1 MKYKEVNDD
10 STAGSPW
17 FYVETYRTFQ
27 NGLKML
33 LDEIIKFDTIV
44 KELDLSESP
53 YEYDKNRIKQMI
65 DYLKDELNKKSDYD
79 TVVISGASYGSLRY
93 LKAGIMMLVQ
103 QLEDKKDKL
112 IQEHDFLPVA
122 VIESIDAKI
131 TILKNKAET
140 GLLNGLKP
148 ANIFFDIKKIRESDR
163 QKQHNKGEKI
173 NQMLPLEKIVLK
185 TENLQILDDELRKRC
200 LRLLKGDDFENQLD
214 TVVREMSV
222 ILEDRIR
229 KRAEIKDKATGPTLM
244 SRAFSG
250 DNPILS
256 FSDDKDLQES
266 AHLLYRGYS
275 GFVRNEVM
283 HKIVTTFTKERVIQ
297 LLGFVDYLLFL
308 LTQAKKNKIKK
319 P

>member
-1 MKYKEVNDD
+1 MKYKDVNDD
-10 STAGSPW
+10 AAAGSPW

-27 NGLKML
+27 GGLKIL
-33 LDEIIKFDTIV
+33 LEEITKFDTII

-53 YEYDKNRIKQMI
+53 YENDKQRIKQMI
-65 DYLKDELNKKSDYD
+65 DYVEDNLNKKSDYD
-79 TVVISGASYGSLRY
+79 TIVIAGVSYGSLRY

-103 QLEDKKDKL
+103 QLEDKKDRL
-112 IQEHDFLPVA
+112 IHEHDFLPVA

-131 TILKNKAET
+131 AILKDKAET

-148 ANIFFDIKKIRESDR
+148 ANILFDIKKMRESARRKHAKD
-163 QKQHNKGEKI
+163 NKIDQMISSEKI
-173 NQMLPLEKIVLK
+173 ILK
-185 TENLQILDDELRKRC
+185 TENLEILDDELRKRC
-200 LRLLKGDDFENQLD
+200 LKLLRGDDFENQLD

-222 ILEDRIR
+222 ILESRIR
-229 KRAEIKDKATGPTLM
+229 SRAEIKDKSTGPALM
-244 SRAFSG
+244 GKAFGG
-250 DNPILS
+250 DNPILT

-283 HKIVTTFTKERVIQ
+283 HKIITTFTKERVIQ

-308 LTQAKKNKIKK
+308 LTQTKTNKKT